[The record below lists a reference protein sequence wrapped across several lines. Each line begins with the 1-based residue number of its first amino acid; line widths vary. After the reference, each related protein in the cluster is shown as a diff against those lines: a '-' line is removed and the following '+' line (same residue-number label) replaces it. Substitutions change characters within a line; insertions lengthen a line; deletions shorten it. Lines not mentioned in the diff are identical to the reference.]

1 MRRAEREREDAVRTR
16 GESRAGLGERVPQ
29 PGRRSRRRRECPP
42 KPKQQ
47 SRARPH
53 GMRGRGGE
61 RGVAQREGTQVAR
74 QHESRRSRGGAAGEG
89 ERRRV
94 PQQREGVVGGG
105 AWPKAAVAA
114 QRRER
119 DASGAAAR
127 ARPTLPSSSP
137 PHGSRPTECLREERR
152 SSQRAGEGR
161 VGSARARR
169 SRGTASRQHTPA
181 HSRERVSSHLG
192 RMHGRRHRGW
202 TSETFCSGLPSDGAM
217 SGVGPP
223 ARRARHLRGCGSAR
237 PARRMPQRGRRR
249 GVAVHAVLRW

>member
-1 MRRAEREREDAVRTR
+1 MPPQAQAAVTRTPARDARAGWREGRRAERGDA
-16 GESRAGLGERVPQ
+16 
-29 PGRRSRRRRECPP
+29 GRSP
-42 KPKQQ
+42 
-47 SRARPH
+47 
-53 GMRGRGGE
+53 
-61 RGVAQREGTQVAR
+61 
-74 QHESRRSRGGAAGEG
+74 HESRRSRGGAAGEG

-137 PHGSRPTECLREERR
+137 PHGSRQTESLREERR